1 MSDIHSLFKI
11 LLIIFPE
18 KSPVKGMPVLFAP
31 CKPGARPNTHILELQ
46 LPCPATG
53 LQKYEGYLICIFFK

>member
-1 MSDIHSLFKI
+1 MI
-11 LLIIFPE
+11 LPE

-46 LPCPATG
+46 LPLPAIG
-53 LQKYEGYLICIFFK
+53 LQKYEGYLICNFFK